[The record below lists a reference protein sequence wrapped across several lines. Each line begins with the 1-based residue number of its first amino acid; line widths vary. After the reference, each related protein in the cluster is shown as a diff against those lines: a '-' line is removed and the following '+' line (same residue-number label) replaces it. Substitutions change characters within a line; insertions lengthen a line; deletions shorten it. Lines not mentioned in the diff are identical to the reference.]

1 MKKKRTK
8 KPPPPPPVTYDNP
21 EDMQAASYDW
31 SRIVVPPLKKD
42 GHVVIDACAG
52 NGYLE
57 RIIIPK
63 SQGKIPY
70 RDARK
75 AMWGDLFPHQPK
87 NKAVRK
93 ESVKNMLDEDGN
105 TEEEGEDKPAKRRML
120 NISAEKLM
128 KREKQKEKKQSRQK
142 ISPDEIDGSSKKGKG
157 RRRGDDGDFVV
168 DL

>member
-1 MKKKRTK
+1 
-8 KPPPPPPVTYDNP
+8 
-21 EDMQAASYDW
+21 MQSASYDW

-42 GHVVIDACAG
+42 GHVVIDTCAA

-93 ESVKNMLDEDGN
+93 ESVKNMLDDENGAGGDA
-105 TEEEGEDKPAKRRML
+105 EEGSGSKPAKRRTL

-128 KREKQKEKKQSRQK
+128 KREKQKEKKQNRQK
-142 ISPDEIDGSSKKGKG
+142 ISPDEIEGVKKGKG
-157 RRRGDDGDFVV
+157 RRREDGDDLVL

>member
-1 MKKKRTK
+1 
-8 KPPPPPPVTYDNP
+8 
-21 EDMQAASYDW
+21 MQAASYDW

-42 GHVVIDACAG
+42 GHVVIDTCAT

-93 ESVKNMLDEDGN
+93 ESVKNMLDVDGGA
-105 TEEEGEDKPAKRRML
+105 EEEGEIKPAKRRTL

-128 KREKQKEKKQSRQK
+128 KREKQKEKKQNRQK
-142 ISPDEIDGSSKKGKG
+142 ISVDEIDGSSKKGKG
-157 RRRGDDGDFVV
+157 RRRGDDGDYVV